1 MVVLQNKR
9 ELITLSQPNFIHM
22 SALIAFGTF
31 YLFIY
36 ILKKKL
42 HVHINNRSLFSLV
55 TVALRVKTV
64 KSLTGR
70 DRVGEN
76 IASRVFHDPISY
88 NVMRA
93 S

>member
-1 MVVLQNKR
+1 M
-9 ELITLSQPNFIHM
+9 
-22 SALIAFGTF
+22 
-31 YLFIY
+31 
-36 ILKKKL
+36 
-42 HVHINNRSLFSLV
+42 V

-93 S
+93 SYAKILQSYNPPQHTPLA